1 MKLLLDAN
9 ISRRLIPRISGTFPD
24 SSHVVLLDLG
34 DATDDEIWRYALD
47 HGFAI
52 VSKDEDFHQRA
63 LVSGPPPKVI
73 WVRLG
78 NCTTSDIEQAIQDGH
93 DTIMAFLEDETA
105 SFLTLDRG
113 VQTALIEHSSG

>member
-1 MKLLLDAN
+1 VKLLLDAN
-9 ISRRLIPRISGTFPD
+9 ISRRLIPRIAETFPD
-24 SSHVVLLDLG
+24 SSHVFLLGLG
-34 DATDDEIWRYALD
+34 DATDSEIWRYALD
-47 HGFAI
+47 QGFVI

-93 DTIMAFLEDETA
+93 DTIMAFLEDEAA
-105 SFLTLDRG
+105 SFLALD
-113 VQTALIEHSSG
+113 

>member
-9 ISRRLIPRISGTFPD
+9 ISRRLIPRISETFPE
-24 SSHVVLLDLG
+24 SSHVALLDLG
-34 DATDDEIWRYALD
+34 DATDDEIWRYAID

-52 VSKDEDFHQRA
+52 LLEDEDFHQRA
-63 LVSGPPPKVI
+63 LVSAPPPKVI

-78 NCTTSDIEQAIQDGH
+78 NCTTSDIEQAIQNGH

-105 SFLTLDRG
+105 SFLTLD
-113 VQTALIEHSSG
+113 

>member
-9 ISRRLIPRISGTFPD
+9 ISRRLIPRISEIFPD
-24 SSHVVLLDLG
+24 SSHVALLGLG
-34 DATDDEIWRYALD
+34 EATDEEIWRYAVD
-47 HGFAI
+47 QGFVI

-63 LVSGPPPKVI
+63 LVSGSPPKLI

-78 NCTTSDIEQAIQDGH
+78 NCTTSDIEQAIHGGH

-105 SFLTLDRG
+105 SFLTLD
-113 VQTALIEHSSG
+113 

>member
-24 SSHVVLLDLG
+24 SSHVALLGLG
-34 DATDDEIWRYALD
+34 DATDDEIWRYAIDQELV
-47 HGFAI
+47 I

-78 NCTTSDIEQAIQDGH
+78 NCTTSDIEQAIHGGV
-93 DTIMAFLEDETA
+93 DTIMTFLEDENA
-105 SFLTLDRG
+105 SLLTLG
-113 VQTALIEHSSG
+113 

>member
-1 MKLLLDAN
+1 VKLLLDAN

-24 SSHVVLLDLG
+24 SSHVALVGLG

-52 VSKDEDFHQRA
+52 MSKDEDFHQRA

-78 NCTTSDIEQAIQDGH
+78 NGTTSEIDQAIQTGR
-93 DTIMAFLEDETA
+93 DTIIAFLEDEAA
-105 SFLTLDRG
+105 SFLTL
-113 VQTALIEHSSG
+113 A

>member
-1 MKLLLDAN
+1 MLGDAN
-9 ISRRLIPRISGTFPD
+9 ISRRLIPRPSGTFPD
-24 SSHVVLLDLG
+24 STHVALLGLG
-34 DATDDEIWRYALD
+34 DATDDEIWRHALD

-93 DTIMAFLEDETA
+93 DTIMVFLEEETA
-105 SFLTLDRG
+105 SFLTLD
-113 VQTALIEHSSG
+113 

>member
-1 MKLLLDAN
+1 MA
-9 ISRRLIPRISGTFPD
+9 
-24 SSHVVLLDLG
+24 LLDLG
-34 DATDDEIWRYALD
+34 DAADDEIWRYALD

-93 DTIMAFLEDETA
+93 NTILAFLEDETA
-105 SFLTLDRG
+105 SFLTLD
-113 VQTALIEHSSG
+113 

>member
-9 ISRRLIPRISGTFPD
+9 ISRLLIPRISESFPD
-24 SSHVVLLDLG
+24 SSHVALLGLG
-34 DATDDEIWRYALD
+34 EATDNEVWGYALD
-47 HGFAI
+47 QRFVI

-78 NCTTSDIEQAIQDGH
+78 NCTTSDIEQAIHRGH
-93 DTIMAFLEDETA
+93 DGIMAFLEDETA
-105 SFLTLDRG
+105 AFLTLD
-113 VQTALIEHSSG
+113 

>member
-1 MKLLLDAN
+1 M
-9 ISRRLIPRISGTFPD
+9 T
-24 SSHVVLLDLG
+24 LLDLG

-52 VSKDEDFHQRA
+52 VSKDEDFHHRA

-78 NCTTSDIEQAIQDGH
+78 NCTTSDIEHAIQDGH
-93 DTIMAFLEDETA
+93 NTIMAFLEDETA
-105 SFLTLDRG
+105 SFLTLD
-113 VQTALIEHSSG
+113 

>member
-1 MKLLLDAN
+1 MLGDAN
-9 ISRRLIPRISGTFPD
+9 ISRRLIPRLSGTFPD
-24 SSHVVLLDLG
+24 STHVALLGLG
-34 DATDDEIWRYALD
+34 DATDDEIWRHALD

-93 DTIMAFLEDETA
+93 DTIMAFLEDEAA
-105 SFLTLDRG
+105 SFLALD
-113 VQTALIEHSSG
+113 

>member
-24 SSHVVLLDLG
+24 SSHVALLGLG

-47 HGFAI
+47 QGFAI

-78 NCTTSDIEQAIQDGH
+78 NCTTGDIEQAIQDGH
-93 DTIMAFLEDETA
+93 NTIMAFLEDETA
-105 SFLTLDRG
+105 SFLTLD
-113 VQTALIEHSSG
+113 

>member
-1 MKLLLDAN
+1 VKLLLDAN
-9 ISRRLIPRISGTFPD
+9 ISRRLIPRISETFPD
-24 SSHVVLLDLG
+24 SSHVALLGLG
-34 DATDDEIWRYALD
+34 DATDSEIWRYALD
-47 HGFAI
+47 QGFVI

-78 NCTTSDIEQAIQDGH
+78 NSTTSDIEQAIHGGH

-105 SFLTLDRG
+105 SFLTLG
-113 VQTALIEHSSG
+113 

>member
-1 MKLLLDAN
+1 VKLLLDAN

-24 SSHVVLLDLG
+24 SSHVALLDLG
-34 DATDDEIWRYALD
+34 DATDDEIWRYALN

-105 SFLTLDRG
+105 SFLTLD
-113 VQTALIEHSSG
+113 